1 MEPNKWD
8 KRFLEMAKL
17 VSTWSK
23 DPKTKVGCV
32 VVRDRR
38 ILATG
43 YNGFAK
49 GLDDSE
55 QLYLD
60 RDYKMRKIIHAEQN
74 AIYNATSAGVSLN
87 GSTFYVWGL
96 HICEQCAQAL
106 ISIGAKRVVIQ
117 NNPLPD
123 RWKESCLNAS
133 FDMNYVG
140 MEYDS
145 IDLMNYEY

>member
-23 DPKTKVGCV
+23 DPKTQVGCV

-55 QLYLD
+55 ALYLD
-60 RDYKMRKIIHAEQN
+60 RDHKMRKIIHAEQN

-106 ISIGAKRVVIQ
+106 INVGAARIVIHEQ
-117 NNPLPD
+117 ELPD
-123 RWKESCLNAS
+123 RWKDSCLNAA
-133 FDMNYVG
+133 FDFQRVG
-140 MEYDS
+140 IIYDG
-145 IDLMNYEY
+145 IKL